1 MCISEVISKW
11 GIWGI
16 SGDSKRIAEEERA
29 RPREVI
35 NEPVQNAVQCT
46 RSRRSISLTYLLTLL
61 ASYHSPV
68 LEMALSSNFMVHSN
82 IIVHGSTINKD
93 SESGMHSFKSIQKKL
108 LIDDP
113 MKDLIPY

>member
-1 MCISEVISKW
+1 MGIASELQ
-11 GIWGI
+11 
-16 SGDSKRIAEEERA
+16 KRRGA

-46 RSRRSISLTYLLTLL
+46 RSRRSISLTYHLTLL

-93 SESGMHSFKSIQKKL
+93 SESGMHNFKFIQKKL